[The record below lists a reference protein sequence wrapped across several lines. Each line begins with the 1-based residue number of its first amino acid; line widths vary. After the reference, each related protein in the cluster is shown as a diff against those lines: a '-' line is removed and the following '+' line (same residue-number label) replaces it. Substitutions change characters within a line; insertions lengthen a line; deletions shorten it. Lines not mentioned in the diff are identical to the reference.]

1 MSASSQSTE
10 AFSPLSC
17 TSAAG
22 FPLDSE
28 DSTEAG
34 MKSYPL
40 DRVMEGHRGKLQKAM
55 KQEDVD
61 LRLHD
66 KRMEETSGPR
76 NDKQTDEEDEDREMN
91 TEDTAQ
97 CSEELVITKVEDIT
111 SEMPIDV
118 DYTEDHSGRMEVDKP
133 EYAGRCKFI
142 LILANQYFRT
152 VFEHVLYTLPETAK
166 DDKNRMESFGMVS
179 TFSSLK

>member
-1 MSASSQSTE
+1 MFASSQSE

-28 DSTEAG
+28 DSTEAEI
-34 MKSYPL
+34 KSDSQENL
-40 DRVMEGHRGKLQKAM
+40 IKGHRLKLQKDM

-61 LRLHD
+61 LRLYD
-66 KRMEETSGPR
+66 KSEPR
-76 NDKQTDEEDEDREMN
+76 QDKLTDEEENEDGEMN

-97 CSEELVITKVEDIT
+97 CSEELVITKVEDFT

-118 DYTEDHSGRMEVDKP
+118 DYTGDHSGRMEVDES
-133 EYAGRCKFI
+133 EYAGRCKLNDRF
-142 LILANQYFRT
+142 
-152 VFEHVLYTLPETAK
+152 
-166 DDKNRMESFGMVS
+166 
-179 TFSSLK
+179 

>member
-34 MKSYPL
+34 TKSYPH

-97 CSEELVITKVEDIT
+97 CSEELVITKVEDFT

-142 LILANQYFRT
+142 LI
-152 VFEHVLYTLPETAK
+152 
-166 DDKNRMESFGMVS
+166 
-179 TFSSLK
+179 